1 MLWII
6 VVGTAYSG
14 GAANVD
20 RYSYAHRSEDLSNLL
35 PDTLLNLQAPSEEE
49 KEILRLWDETVK
61 ELERSSPFGLPIPKG
76 DKTTPNYEQSS
87 CSAQCSAGS
96 CSVSCYGVVICGCTP
111 NGAPV
116 CRCRSSGI
124 VPTGGSKRPHS
135 DYSAE
140 AGDIEVSEDIKVSA
154 VPGGI
159 EISSYSNG
167 DSNEVKIWDVSG
179 RLVTRFTLKDRKVLR
194 LRRGLYFVK
203 VGSRV
208 KKVLVR

>member
-6 VVGTAYSG
+6 VVGTAYGG

-20 RYSYAHRSEDLSNLL
+20 RYSYVPSPSYDRWSEDLDELL
-35 PDTLLNLQAPSEEE
+35 PDALLNLQVPSEEE
-49 KEILRLWDETVK
+49 REILRLWDETVK

-76 DKTTPNYEQSS
+76 DKTTPNYEQSR

-96 CSVSCYGVVICGCTP
+96 CSVSCYGVVICGCTS

-116 CRCRSSGI
+116 CQCKS
-124 VPTGGSKRPHS
+124 TGKSKRPHS

-140 AGDIEVSEDIKVSA
+140 AENIEVLA

-159 EISSYSNG
+159 EISSHSKSN
-167 DSNEVKIWDVSG
+167 SNEVKIWDVSG
-179 RLVTRFTLKDRKVLR
+179 RLVARFTLEGRKVLR

-208 KKVLVR
+208 KKVMVR